1 MYQEVIMLEP
11 IKTKKIYTLIM
22 QQIQDLIEG
31 NQLKPG
37 DRLPSER
44 ELATALS
51 VSRASVRQAIT
62 ALSTKGILTVQQG
75 DGTYVT
81 TPTMRSD
88 ALAELSLQLVEQQ
101 ISPNEIIETRILIE
115 CECAR
120 LCALRATPEFC
131 EKLETL
137 LEHNRESLG
146 TSVSLEQM
154 NTDLH
159 NMIALGAKNKALLRI
174 MSDIWALMNENMWY
188 FLKNKS
194 NDRTSEI
201 EKHLR
206 QHVEIVEAIKS
217 NNPLLAQ
224 EKMREHLS
232 DIDSSF
238 IDLIS

>member
-1 MYQEVIMLEP
+1 MLEP

-62 ALSTKGILTVQQG
+62 ALSTKGILSAQQG

-81 TPTMRSD
+81 TPAMRSD
-88 ALAELSLQLVEQQ
+88 ALAELSQQLVEQQ

-131 EKLETL
+131 VKLEAL
-137 LEHNRESLG
+137 LEHNREKLG
-146 TSVSLEQM
+146 TSGPLEQM

-159 NMIALGAKNKALLRI
+159 NMIALGAKNNALLRI
-174 MSDIWALMNENMWY
+174 MSDVWALMNENMWY

-194 NDRTSEI
+194 NDRTAEI

-206 QHVEIVEAIKS
+206 QHVEIVEAIKA
-217 NNPLLAQ
+217 NNPQLAQ

-232 DIDSSF
+232 DIDSSLTE
-238 IDLIS
+238 LIS